1 MVNMPLTIIT
11 DRETFIRTEPLKTTV
26 VDEANSKHFNIPLDR
41 IGDPCLV
48 IEISEAIP
56 RLRVGLSLYDPFTP
70 LGFPFDPKELI
81 DDWDDGDLDGFDH
94 LLWGRA
100 CWDWVFS
107 ELTFNIDP
115 FEHINHYFFRQDG
128 DTYTLSIHKPHG
140 LSEEEGAAWHADIPY
155 GPFAAFAR
163 ALNATFWPPAPRPG
177 LGSYGALRSPASPPH
192 SSTSPVF
199 TYPESPFP
207 LASVPITH
215 NKSGEPWDPNRLSNH
230 AAHFGVSTP
239 ALGDIATHLRV
250 ALPAQPSPLPVIRSR
265 TSPRSNRMTASAMNS
280 PHDSP
285 KQ

>member
-1 MVNMPLTIIT
+1 
-11 DRETFIRTEPLKTTV
+11 
-26 VDEANSKHFNIPLDR
+26 
-41 IGDPCLV
+41 
-48 IEISEAIP
+48 
-56 RLRVGLSLYDPFTP
+56 LYDPFTP